1 MRATYAYIKLQ
12 AEIAYVKLQATVS
25 YVKLSAATS
34 YVLLKAT
41 AITGYFLKF
50 IDLFDTAR
58 ATDAA
63 VKTVGKGLTET
74 AQASETLVKSSG
86 KALSDTGSASD
97 LAAKTFGKTASDTA
111 TPSDAAVLGL
121 NKTLNDTAFAT
132 DDVDGIVTDD
142 DQIIQFMKVL
152 SEVVTPTETLVIA
165 NGFNRE
171 FVESA
176 VSGDVAAKTFIKNL
190 IDTVNV
196 TDVAEVSNAKVENPS
211 DGSSVSDQA
220 VIGFGKALTESPT
233 AADAAFKGFIKGLTE
248 TPTATDSAVIVAG
261 KALID
266 STSAS
271 DAGTLI
277 SQGYCD
283 ITYFA
288 EDYVGTSRTF

>member
-1 MRATYAYIKLQ
+1 MRAVYEYIKLQ
-12 AEIAYVKLQATVS
+12 ATTSYVKLQAAVG
-25 YVKLSAATS
+25 YVKLSAGVS

-41 AITGYFLKF
+41 AVTGYFLKF
-50 IDLFDTAR
+50 LEFFDTAR
-58 ATDAA
+58 ASDTA
-63 VKTVGKGLTET
+63 VKTVGKGLTDVG
-74 AQASETLVKSSG
+74 QASETLVRSFG
-86 KALSDTGSASD
+86 KTLTDSANPID
-97 LAAKTFGKTASDTA
+97 ATAITAEKTASDTA

-121 NKTLNDTAFAT
+121 NKTINDVVYAT
-132 DDVDGIVTDD
+132 DDIDGIVTDD
-142 DQIIQFMKVL
+142 DQIIQFTKVL
-152 SEVVTPTETLVIA
+152 SEFVVPNETFVRA
-165 NGFNRE
+165 VGYNRE

-176 VSGDVAAKTFIKNL
+176 VSADAAAKTFIKNL
-190 IDTVNV
+190 TDTVSV
-196 TDVAEVSNAKVENPS
+196 TDDAQVSNAKIETPT
-211 DGSSVSDQA
+211 DGSSVTDQT
-220 VIGFGKALTESPT
+220 VIGFGKAATDSST
-233 AADAAFKGFIKGLTE
+233 ASDAAFVEFMKGLAE